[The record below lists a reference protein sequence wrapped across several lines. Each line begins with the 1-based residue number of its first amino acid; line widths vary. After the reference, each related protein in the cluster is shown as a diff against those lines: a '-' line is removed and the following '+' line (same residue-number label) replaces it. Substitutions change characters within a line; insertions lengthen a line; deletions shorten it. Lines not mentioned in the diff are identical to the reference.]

1 MDQDQ
6 LRSAL
11 GAFLTGVTVVTAR
24 GPDGAPVGMTA
35 NAFTSV
41 SLDPPL
47 ILVCV
52 GEHASSYEAMAAAD
66 RFAVHVLA
74 AEQHELSTMFAKS
87 AADGLDKF
95 RGVTWKEGLGG
106 VPLLDDYLSRL
117 QCRTTQRI
125 PAGDHVV
132 LIAEVEEI
140 ASDGSDRPPLGFLRG
155 KYTAVA

>member
-1 MDQDQ
+1 MDQTQ
-6 LRSAL
+6 LRAAL
-11 GAFLTGVTVVTAR
+11 GTFLTGVTIITAR
-24 GPDGAPVGMTA
+24 AEDGQPVGMTA

-52 GEHASSYEAMAAAD
+52 GEHASSYETMAAAD

-74 AEQHELSTMFAKS
+74 SDQ
-87 AADGLDKF
+87 DGLSSTFARSASDGVDKF
-95 RGVTWKEGLGG
+95 DGVAWHEGSRGL
-106 VPLLDDYLSRL
+106 PLLDDYLTRL

-132 LIAEVEEI
+132 LVGEVEALDVDERER
-140 ASDGSDRPPLGFLRG
+140 APLGFLRG